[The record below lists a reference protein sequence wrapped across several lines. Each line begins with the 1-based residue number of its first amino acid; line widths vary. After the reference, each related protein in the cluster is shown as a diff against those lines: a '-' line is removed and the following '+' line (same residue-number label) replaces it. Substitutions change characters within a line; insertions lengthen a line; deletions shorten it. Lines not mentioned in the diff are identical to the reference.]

1 VHLIKILTTNKLAHT
16 TQTLLVCIHWL
27 VLARQ
32 GSKNA

>member
-1 VHLIKILTTNKLAHT
+1 LAHT